1 MAVPDFQSWFLPLLR
16 RLTDGADHAMAELYE
31 QLADDRGLS
40 TDDRAELL
48 KSGTQ
53 FIYHNRIAWA
63 RTYLKKAGLL
73 ESPGRGQIRITQ
85 RGRDVLAE
93 NPAKLNV
100 SFLRRFPEFV
110 AFHTYKAPDT
120 SGGPGLT
127 EAEPDSR
134 ETPQDSLERAQG
146 KLRQQL
152 ADDLLDRVLKAPP
165 SFFERLVVDLLL
177 RMGYGGSR
185 EDAGRTI
192 GKAGDGGL
200 DGVINEDRLGLDV
213 IYIQAKRWENT
224 VGRPV
229 VQAFA
234 GSLEGVR
241 AKKGVLITTS
251 TFSPEANAYVRQI
264 EKRII
269 LIDGV
274 MLAGLMIEHNVGV
287 ALEATYEVKRVD
299 LDYFG
304 ESG

>member
-16 RLTDGADHAMAELYE
+16 RLTDGADHTMSELYE

-53 FIYHNRIAWA
+53 FIYRNRIAWA

-110 AFHTYKAPDT
+110 AVHTYKAPDA
-120 SGGPGLT
+120 SGGPGLI

-146 KLRQQL
+146 ELRQQL

-287 ALEATYEVKRVD
+287 TLEATYEVKRVD

>member
-1 MAVPDFQSWFLPLLR
+1 MSD
-16 RLTDGADHAMAELYE
+16 LYE
-31 QLADDRGLS
+31 QLADDKGLS
-40 TDDRAELL
+40 SEDRAELL

-53 FIYHNRIAWA
+53 YVYQNRIGWA

-73 ESPGRGQIRITQ
+73 ESPGRGLARITQ
-85 RGRDVLAE
+85 RGKEVLREA
-93 NPAKLNV
+93 PPRLNV
-100 SFLRRFPEFV
+100 KFLRRYPEFV
-110 AFHTYKAPDT
+110 EFHTYRPPA
-120 SGGPGLT
+120 
-127 EAEPDSR
+127 AEPDGGTPTDAEVA
-134 ETPQDSLERAQG
+134 ETPQDALERAQAE
-146 KLRQQL
+146 LRQQL
-152 ADDLLDRVLKAPP
+152 ADELLDRVMKSPP

-234 GSLEGVR
+234 GSLEGAR

-251 TFSPEANAYVRQI
+251 SFSPDAQAYVRQI
-264 EKRII
+264 EKRIV
-269 LIDGV
+269 LIDGGL
-274 MLAGLMIEHNVGV
+274 LATLMIEHNVGV
-287 ALEATYEVKRVD
+287 SVEATYEVKKMD

-304 ESG
+304 E